1 MMIDL
6 TKHRKYI
13 HRLKVSI
20 LLITYLSLVDGFCLH
35 GLRHR
40 RIIEKTSITTA
51 IKNNSKLFL
60 IDIEQRRSL
69 ESLDGMDDGKNN
81 RRHILQ
87 KLCAIITN
95 GTLLLTPEYSQAM
108 SEIDDSPIDMSTR
121 SSTSDVI
128 MTTKKSYPKKPFAP
142 LPALLPAARV
152 KLIIDGALIV
162 TNEIMALDNSSS
174 TDDVE
179 KKNIQDLRND
189 KISRLNKLIIEREK
203 KEFMKPFSDKS
214 NSNTVFTKTT
224 IPSSNSKLYDDTYR
238 DKMKNLAITDVPLAL
253 LSQAGDKR
261 QFSILQSRQRKL
273 EKNSPIR
280 QALNFYTRQLQFDT
294 ESYLLNASAEEKK
307 RMIRND
313 SLPDIQSVIVSDLD
327 LRDLIRNQILDAY
340 DDVRAEIQYQLR
352 KGNGNMEE
360 FDVTELRQLL
370 MRAQRECNQWFS
382 FIDENDVMQ
391 AIEVVTAELRLD
403 SSGSKV

>member
-1 MMIDL
+1 MMVNL
-6 TKHRKYI
+6 TKHKKHV

-20 LLITYLSLVDGFCLH
+20 LLTTYLSLVDGFCLH
-35 GLRHR
+35 GLRHAG
-40 RIIEKTSITTA
+40 IIEKTSTTTKN
-51 IKNNSKLFL
+51 KNNSKLFL
-60 IDIEQRRSL
+60 IDIDHRRSL
-69 ESLDGMDDGKNN
+69 DVMDDGKNN
-81 RRHILQ
+81 RRDILQ
-87 KLCAIITN
+87 KLCAIIMN
-95 GTLLLTPEYSQAM
+95 GILLIPEYAQAM
-108 SEIDDSPIDMSTR
+108 NESDDSPIDMSTR

-128 MTTKKSYPKKPFAP
+128 TTAKKSYPKKPFAP
-142 LPALLPAARV
+142 LPALLPAVRV
-152 KLIIDGALIV
+152 KLTIDDALMV
-162 TNEIMALDNSSS
+162 TNQIMALDNSSS

-179 KKNIQDLRND
+179 KKNILDVRND
-189 KISRLNKLIIEREK
+189 KISRLNELIIEREK
-203 KEFMKPFSDKS
+203 KGFMKPFSDKS
-214 NSNTVFTKTT
+214 DSNITFTKTT
-224 IPSSNSKLYDDTYR
+224 ITSSNSKLYDDTYR

-294 ESYLLNASAEEKK
+294 ESYVLNASAEEKK

-352 KGNGNMEE
+352 RCNDNMEE
-360 FDVTELRQLL
+360 FDVIELHELL
-370 MRAQRECNQWFS
+370 TRAQRECNQWFS
-382 FIDENDVMQ
+382 FVDENDVMQ
-391 AIEVVTAELRLD
+391 AMEVVTAELKFD
-403 SSGSKV
+403 SRSKV